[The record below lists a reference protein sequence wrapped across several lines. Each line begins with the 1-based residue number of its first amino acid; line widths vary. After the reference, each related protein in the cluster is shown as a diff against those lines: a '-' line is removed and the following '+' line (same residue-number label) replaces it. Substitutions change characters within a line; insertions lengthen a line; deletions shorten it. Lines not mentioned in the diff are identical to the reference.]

1 MPQLFLVTVEHTE
14 HNRRRP
20 FDQLPPAAVGR
31 VLAPHNPALGLQ
43 RGNELGHGARCGQPL
58 IDSALLQAAAVSMH
72 ELAVNTL
79 AFQGCEQVILQVE
92 LADQVSCRNT
102 QLVQAIT
109 VAHPVV
115 ERLLVVLGAELA
127 QGLKR

>member
-1 MPQLFLVTVEHTE
+1 M
-14 HNRRRP
+14 
-20 FDQLPPAAVGR
+20 
-31 VLAPHNPALGLQ
+31 
-43 RGNELGHGARCGQPL
+43 
-58 IDSALLQAAAVSMH
+58 QAAAVGMH
-72 ELAVNTL
+72 ELAVNAL
-79 AFQGCEQVILQVE
+79 AFQGCEQFILQVE

-109 VAHPVV
+109 VAHSVV